1 MQTDTDDMK
10 YDMPSH
16 FEVLEVRRA
25 LHKGRVADPDV
36 DKAWERFRQTLEAD
50 RQSSEESE
58 TVRPARSAMLRWVVG
73 IAAGLL
79 LLLGLTAF
87 LKPHDRGHVQVFT
100 ADNASQQLT
109 ITADDGTPQVTTE
122 KALAFNRPVR
132 RTEHIRMMQ
141 VSNPRGKV
149 SRVVLPDGSV
159 VWLNAD
165 SHLSF
170 PERFYGASREVSLSG
185 EAYFEVRHDQRH
197 PFIVTTESMTTTVHG
212 TVFDVCA
219 YSSKDA
225 RVTLLEGSVA
235 VRNTSG
241 DEQFIRPGQMAKVA
255 ADGNLSCQEVDTY
268 PISQWKEGFFYFADT
283 RMIDIMRELGRWY
296 NVNVVFESEQFMN
309 VRLHFVAGHNESLA
323 TILGRIN
330 ELTSARISL
339 KDDVVTVK

>member
-10 YDMPSH
+10 YDMPTS

-25 LHKGRVADPDV
+25 LHKGRVADPDA
-36 DKAWERFRQTLEAD
+36 DKAWERFRQTLEVN
-50 RQSSEESE
+50 S
-58 TVRPARSAMLRWVVG
+58 RSADLSNRPHFVWGGTLRRVVG

-79 LLLGLTAF
+79 LLLGLALF
-87 LKPHDRGHVQVFT
+87 LKPEDGDKVQVFT
-100 ADNASQQLT
+100 ADNASQELT
-109 ITADDGTPQVTTE
+109 ITVDDGTPQLATE
-122 KALAFNRPVR
+122 KSLAFNRPVQ

-149 SRVVLPDGSV
+149 SLVVLPDGSV

-165 SHLSF
+165 SHLCF
-170 PERFYGASREVSLSG
+170 PERFYGSSREVSLSG
-185 EAYFEVRHDQRH
+185 EAYFDVKHDKRH
-197 PFIVTTESMTTTVHG
+197 PFIVTTETMTTTVHG

-235 VRNTSG
+235 VRNTAG
-241 DEQFIRPGQMAKVA
+241 NEQFIRPGQMAKVS
-255 ADGNLSCQEVDTY
+255 ADGSLSCQEVDTY
-268 PISQWKEGFFYFADT
+268 PISQWKEGFFYFSDN

-296 NVNVVFESEQFMN
+296 NVNIVFENEQAMN
-309 VRLHFVAGHNESLA
+309 VRLHFVADHTESLA
-323 TILGRIN
+323 TILGRLN
-330 ELTSARISL
+330 ELTFAHISL